1 MSRLP
6 IVVINETGKDT
17 FQKLCAKLVED
28 GYKLSS
34 SSCGFV
40 NSKEYDFQD
49 AFFAIFVLPEAQ
61 AG

>member
-6 IVVINETGKDT
+6 IVVISETRKDT
-17 FQKLCAKLVED
+17 FQKLCAKMVEE

-40 NSKEYDFQD
+40 NSKEYNFQD
-49 AFFAIFVLPEAQ
+49 VFHAIFVLPEAQ